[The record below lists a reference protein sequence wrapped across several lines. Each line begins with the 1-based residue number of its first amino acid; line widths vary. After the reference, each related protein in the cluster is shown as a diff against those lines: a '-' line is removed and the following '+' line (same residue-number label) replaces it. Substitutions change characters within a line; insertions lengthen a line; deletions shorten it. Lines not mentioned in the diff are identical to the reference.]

1 MKYEK
6 KFEQPV
12 SERKYKFLKRMYL
25 ANPITKRL
33 FYRYIDR
40 FEGGQFYSQTLRRIF
55 FETKDI
61 KVGIGSYGCFT
72 DGFRP
77 HVIIGSYCSIA
88 PGVQR
93 LVGNHPYSN
102 ASTHP
107 LFYHKDFGCLEEMHY
122 DEHKLLI
129 GNDVWIGV
137 NAIIT
142 GNVEEIG
149 DGAIIGAGA
158 VVTHN
163 VRPYEIVA
171 GVPAK
176 VIGQRFDDAVKER
189 LIKSA
194 WWELTPDQLAGS
206 AEFANNIDRFI
217 EEVEKQKDDVD
228 NDGKQKSNTL

>member
-1 MKYEK
+1 MKFQKCFLIDKPEGLYRVLK
-6 KFEQPV
+6 K
-12 SERKYKFLKRMYL
+12 MYL
-25 ANPITKRL
+25 ANAITKRL
-33 FYRYIDR
+33 FYKYIDKK
-40 FEGGQFYSQTLRRIF
+40 EGGQFYSTTLRRIF
-55 FETKDI
+55 SETKDI
-61 KVGIGSYGCFT
+61 NVGIGTYGCFT

-77 HVIIGSYCSIA
+77 HVDIGAYCSIA

-93 LVGNHPYSN
+93 LVGNHPYTN
-102 ASTHP
+102 ASSHP
-107 LFYHKDFGCLEEMHY
+107 IFYSKEFGCIAETRY
-122 DEHKLLI
+122 DEHKLII

-176 VIGQRFDDAVKER
+176 VIGQRFDDVIKEK

-194 WWELTPDQLAGS
+194 WWDLTPDRLAGC
-206 AEFANNIDRFI
+206 AQFANDIDRFI
-217 EEVEKQKDDVD
+217 EEVEKQKDDVE
-228 NDGKQKSNTL
+228 NDGKQKSNSL

>member
-1 MKYEK
+1 
-6 KFEQPV
+6 
-12 SERKYKFLKRMYL
+12 MYL
-25 ANPITKRL
+25 GNPVFKRL
-33 FYRYIDR
+33 FYKYIDKY
-40 FEGGQFYSQTLRRIF
+40 EGGQFYSTTLRKIF
-55 FETKDI
+55 SETKDI
-61 KVGIGSYGCFT
+61 NVGIGTYGCFT

-77 HVIIGSYCSIA
+77 HADIGSYCSIA

-107 LFYHKDFGCLEEMHY
+107 LFYSKDFGCVEKTNYIDHRLN
-122 DEHKLLI
+122 I

-142 GNVEEIG
+142 GNVEYIG

-163 VRPYEIVA
+163 VSSYEIVA

-176 VIGQRFDDAVKER
+176 VIGKRFDQEAQSK
-189 LIKSA
+189 LISSA
-194 WWELTPDQLAGS
+194 WWDLTPDQLKKCIQYADDI
-206 AEFANNIDRFI
+206 NRFTD
-217 EEVEKQKDDVD
+217 EVKKQKDGFT
-228 NDGKQKSNTL
+228 NDAK